1 MPLNNDAFAA
11 LVRLRKVCN
20 EHFPETPWVVTHTK
34 PSYLGTRIR
43 DVRKVFQ
50 TAVERAGIDYA
61 TPHCLRHTSI
71 TEGVHAPHANVVV
84 IQEVAG
90 HKNLKTTMGY
100 VHTADDRP
108 HQAVANLPTIGTL

>member
-1 MPLNNDAFAA
+1 MF
-11 LVRLRKVCN
+11 
-20 EHFPETPWVVTHTK
+20 THTK
-34 PSYLGTRIR
+34 PRYFSERIQ

-71 TEGVHAPHANVVV
+71 TESVHAQGGDVVV
-84 IQEVAG
+84 TATIAG

-100 VHTADDRP
+100 VHTAEPRL
-108 HQAVANLPTIGTL
+108 HQAVANLPTIGTM